1 MPDLLL
7 EVLSEEIPARMQAGG
22 ARELERQVLSRLD
35 EARLAYENPQTFA
48 TPRRL
53 ALIVAGLPAEQP
65 DITVE
70 RKGPRVDA
78 PQKAIEG
85 FLKSTGLTLADCE
98 QRETPKGP
106 VWFAV
111 TRQKGRPTG
120 ALLADLLPQAL
131 TAISW
136 PKSMRWEESGVR
148 WVRPIRSI
156 LCLLDDA
163 VVPFRFGVVES
174 GRTTRGHRF
183 LSSGRSLSRMQDSYA
198 ATLET
203 AKVMLDP
210 RSREEDQGVNAEE
223 AGEGEGFTFMRTMV
237 GSGERGPGGVAGGAD
252 GPHRRALH
260 GPAKR
265 RCCAPPCAPTS
276 AISAC

>member
-35 EARLAYENPQTFA
+35 EARLEHGKPETFA

-53 ALIVAGLPAEQP
+53 ALIVPGLPAEQP

-78 PQKAIEG
+78 PAKAIEG
-85 FLKSTGLTLADCE
+85 FLKSTGLTLEDCE

-111 TRQKGRPTG
+111 TRQEGRPTG
-120 ALLADLLPQAL
+120 ELLADLLPQAL
-131 TAISW
+131 AAVSW
-136 PKSMRWEESGVR
+136 PKSMRWEESGTR

-156 LCLLDDA
+156 LCLLDD
-163 VVPFRFGVVES
+163 E
-174 GRTTRGHRF
+174 
-183 LSSGRSLSRMQDSYA
+183 
-198 ATLET
+198 
-203 AKVMLDP
+203 
-210 RSREEDQGVNAEE
+210 
-223 AGEGEGFTFMRTMV
+223 
-237 GSGERGPGGVAGGAD
+237 GGAL
-252 GPHRRALH
+252 PLRRRRERTHHARPPLPLAR
-260 GPAKR
+260 PAHD
-265 RCCAPPCAPTS
+265 
-276 AISAC
+276 